1 MAKPFLVD
9 ILKDIKANVWKE
21 EDVLHGLQMCVITP
35 VTDNKAIAH
44 DGNTSYKTIFT
55 GKAPEIEGPCMIT
68 GLSGTVNVLDSGEV
82 VVKVLDYG
90 EFREIDINNE
100 IVDITGQIELAMSF
114 AVEDYLK
121 HPAEANELGL
131 RYVSTTPN
139 LATGHIISDDDQDQ
153 DQDLEQIEENDDSI
167 VTELKEETAMELDD
181 ALDNKNKEAEEPK
194 DSALNDSTKANT
206 MSNPFTDSVNGNTN
220 NKHQDWSSFS
230 FTARPNK
237 RAKRDYGDDD
247 MNLGSKSESNHEI
260 IDLSIDELLNVDDDR
275 RTIKLI
281 PFGSSLD
288 LFKSKLYEQLT
299 PAMEKLYPHFREV
312 PCTGHEGCVIGQI
325 NYELVNKVTRCSLDT
340 SLRALADKQSMGTPY
355 MDSFSG
361 VKMQHTSFAKR
372 RMQDDLMY
380 KVYGTGPESI
390 CGVFFNSDPLKIN
403 RTKEAKQAL
412 SVLSAIFEFKND
424 SSMNRII
431 VRICQNEIGRA

>member
-131 RYVSTTPN
+131 RYVNTTPN
-139 LATGHIISDDDQDQ
+139 LATAVK
-153 DQDLEQIEENDDSI
+153 EYIEY
-167 VTELKEETAMELDD
+167 K
-181 ALDNKNKEAEEPK
+181 
-194 DSALNDSTKANT
+194 
-206 MSNPFTDSVNGNTN
+206 
-220 NKHQDWSSFS
+220 
-230 FTARPNK
+230 
-237 RAKRDYGDDD
+237 
-247 MNLGSKSESNHEI
+247 
-260 IDLSIDELLNVDDDR
+260 
-275 RTIKLI
+275 TIKGELNYKFI
-281 PFGSSLD
+281 I
-288 LFKSKLYEQLT
+288 
-299 PAMEKLYPHFREV
+299 YP
-312 PCTGHEGCVIGQI
+312 
-325 NYELVNKVTRCSLDT
+325 
-340 SLRALADKQSMGTPY
+340 
-355 MDSFSG
+355 
-361 VKMQHTSFAKR
+361 
-372 RMQDDLMY
+372 
-380 KVYGTGPESI
+380 
-390 CGVFFNSDPLKIN
+390 
-403 RTKEAKQAL
+403 
-412 SVLSAIFEFKND
+412 
-424 SSMNRII
+424 
-431 VRICQNEIGRA
+431 